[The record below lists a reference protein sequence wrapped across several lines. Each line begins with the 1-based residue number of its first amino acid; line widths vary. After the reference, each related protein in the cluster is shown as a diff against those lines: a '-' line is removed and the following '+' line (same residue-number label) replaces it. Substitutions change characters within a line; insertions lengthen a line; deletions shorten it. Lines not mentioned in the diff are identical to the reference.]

1 MNIRRIVVLT
11 AVAGVIG
18 GGLWL
23 AYRPVPQL
31 IQGMADADS
40 INVSAK
46 ITARVRELQV
56 REGDRVEAGQLL
68 FELDGPEVEARRRQA
83 SAALASARA
92 QEAKARE
99 GTRREEIRAAEAAWR
114 RAVAAT
120 TLARLSHERTD
131 KLIQANFVSRQKR
144 DESQAQLDETLAA
157 EALARAQYEQALA
170 GVRAQDRAAAEAQVR
185 QAKGAL
191 AEAQAIND
199 EVQGRAPLGAE
210 ISRRHAEVGEL
221 VPAGQPV
228 FNLIDVDR
236 MWVAL
241 NVREDQFAGL
251 GIGSRLRGDIPALGL
266 KGVEFAVYFIN
277 PAGDF
282 ATWRATRQSAGYDV
296 RTFEVRVRPLHPVP
310 RLRPGMSVL
319 FGWPQG

>member
-1 MNIRRIVVLT
+1 MNIRRLVLLSV
-11 AVAGVIG
+11 AAGVVG
-18 GGLWL
+18 AGLWL

-46 ITARVRELQV
+46 ITARVRELPV

-68 FELDGPEVEARRRQA
+68 FTLDGPEVEARRRQA
-83 SAALASARA
+83 SAALASAKA
-92 QEAKARE
+92 QEEKAKE

-114 RAVAAT
+114 RAVAAV
-120 TLARLSHERTD
+120 TLARITYERTAT
-131 KLIQANFVSRQKR
+131 LVQANFVSHQKR
-144 DESQAQLDETLAA
+144 DETQAQLDEAVAA
-157 EALARAQYEQALA
+157 ERLARAQYEQALA
-170 GVRAQDRAAAEAQVR
+170 GVRSQDRVAAEAQVR
-185 QAKGAL
+185 QARGAL
-191 AEAQAIND
+191 AEAQAIKD
-199 EVQGRAPLGAE
+199 EVEGRAPLGAE

-228 FNLIDVDR
+228 FTLIDVDR

-251 GIGSRLRGDIPALGL
+251 RIGSRLRGDIPALER
-266 KGVEFAVYFIN
+266 KGVEFVVYFIN

-296 RTFEVRVRPLHPVP
+296 KTFEVRARPLQPVTQ
-310 RLRPGMSVL
+310 LRPGMSVL
-319 FGWPQG
+319 FDWPQG